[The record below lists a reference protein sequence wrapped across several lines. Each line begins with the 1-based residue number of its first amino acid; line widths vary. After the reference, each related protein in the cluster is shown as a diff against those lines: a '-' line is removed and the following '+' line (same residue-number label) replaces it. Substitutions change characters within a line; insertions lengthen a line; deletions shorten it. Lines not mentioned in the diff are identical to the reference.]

1 MKLAAFDF
9 DGTILFDDGIPA
21 HTIDAMHR
29 WQAAGHLAVAST
41 GKSLAAAKFGLTGY
55 DLAFDYSVLF
65 TGGVVTDKAD
75 TVLHS
80 TYLDTKTVQ
89 DIIAHLKQIDGIGV
103 YAARLTERDACF
115 AYNVP
120 GGSAT
125 NILRDSVQMTEEEI
139 PVHTFIGIPIWV
151 PGDDTLREELV
162 AWIRANV
169 EVECVV
175 NQDFIDIIP
184 AGCTKGSGLY
194 WLANHLGIPRS
205 EVELYTFGD
214 SFNDL
219 SMHEV
224 ADESFSFTWSPA
236 DVQAHTTHVIDG
248 VDAVL
253 DRLR

>member
-21 HTIDAMHR
+21 HTIDAIHR

-103 YAARLTERDACF
+103 YATRLTERDACF

-120 GGSAT
+120 GCSAT

-139 PVHTFIGIPIWV
+139 PVHTFIGIPI
-151 PGDDTLREELV
+151 
-162 AWIRANV
+162 
-169 EVECVV
+169 
-175 NQDFIDIIP
+175 
-184 AGCTKGSGLY
+184 
-194 WLANHLGIPRS
+194 
-205 EVELYTFGD
+205 
-214 SFNDL
+214 
-219 SMHEV
+219 
-224 ADESFSFTWSPA
+224 
-236 DVQAHTTHVIDG
+236 
-248 VDAVL
+248 
-253 DRLR
+253 